1 MLEVIDNS
9 SDYKVFLSK
18 NKKYLIISKRFSLE
32 VNSYIRY
39 IFDVNKGRFINITYD
54 YLDLNSKFIHDSNSK
69 NKIINYLVNNSN
81 TNYLDYYNSHW
92 ARSVDNTTLFINN
105 KTNRID
111 CLTQNIELEAIK
123 YKDHKKHILNNDEKI
138 SNKTKISK

>member
-54 YLDLNSKFIHDSNSK
+54 YLALNSKVIHDSNSK

-81 TNYLDYYNSHW
+81 NNYLDYYNSHW

-105 KTNRID
+105 IKVYNNHSFTN
-111 CLTQNIELEAIK
+111 NNF
-123 YKDHKKHILNNDEKI
+123 LN
-138 SNKTKISK
+138 